1 MLGKESIMS
10 IRWLRATSLAVF
22 AMCAFSSAASAGLIV
37 DTVYQNTY
45 VDWWNTTS
53 YTHDLN
59 DNLNQTGTFTLG
71 TAVSG
76 TLSVDV
82 SDDGGIFDSWET
94 VLFTVENF
102 DFDTGGLTFG
112 SGFHNS
118 LEIQAIAAIN
128 ATGLLD
134 VKVTSLWG
142 DFYLGN
148 SVLTLQTGTG
158 AAASVVEPTS
168 VALLVLGLLGLGVLR
183 RSTQHTS

>member
-1 MLGKESIMS
+1 MS
-10 IRWLRATSLAVF
+10 TQWLRTLVLTAL
-22 AMCAFSSAASAGLIV
+22 AMCVFSSGANAGLIV
-37 DTVYQNTY
+37 DTVSQNTY
-45 VDWWNTTS
+45 VGWWHTVS

-71 TAVSG
+71 SAISG

-94 VLFTVENF
+94 VLFTVQNF

-112 SGFHNS
+112 STFHNS
-118 LEIQAIAAIN
+118 LEIKAIAAIN
-128 ATGLLD
+128 ATGMLD

-148 SVLTLQTGTG
+148 SVLSLQTGGSG
-158 AAASVVEPTS
+158 ANASVTEPTS
-168 VALLVLGLLGLGVLR
+168 VALLMLGFIALVALR
-183 RSTQHTS
+183 HSTQRIS